1 MNVEAADPRHC
12 RDHQEECDQM
22 CRVGKVASLIL
33 KDFKLYSWFAL
44 AVIGGGTLT
53 KKLVAEN
60 E

>member
-12 RDHQEECDQM
+12 RDHQVGCDQM

-53 KKLVAEN
+53 KN
-60 E
+60 W